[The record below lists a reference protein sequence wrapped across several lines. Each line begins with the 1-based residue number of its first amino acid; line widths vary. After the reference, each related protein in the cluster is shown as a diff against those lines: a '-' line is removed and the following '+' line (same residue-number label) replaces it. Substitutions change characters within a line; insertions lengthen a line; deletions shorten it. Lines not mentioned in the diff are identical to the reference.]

1 MRQGLCTFI
10 RQVGEPQALAQV
22 FEIKTLIYTAV
33 APTFPGDGARKGG
46 NPENLGQLNRSDP
59 CRRKTDCKKGAWDG
73 LGREGCVWLLIRGGG
88 SSDPSLHAAGQ
99 WFLCQ
104 DAF

>member
-10 RQVGEPQALAQV
+10 RQVGEPQALSQV

-46 NPENLGQLNRSDP
+46 NP
-59 CRRKTDCKKGAWDG
+59 KTWASCTAATPVGGRWIAESS
-73 LGREGCVWLLIRGGG
+73 LYGREVPLTHHHRQVSG
-88 SSDPSLHAAGQ
+88 SPVRMH
-99 WFLCQ
+99 FRMI
-104 DAF
+104 